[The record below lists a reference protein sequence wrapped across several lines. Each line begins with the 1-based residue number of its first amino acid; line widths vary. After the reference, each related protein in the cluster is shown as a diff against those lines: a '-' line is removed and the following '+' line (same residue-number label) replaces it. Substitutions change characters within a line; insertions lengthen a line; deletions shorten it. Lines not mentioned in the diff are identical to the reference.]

1 MKERM
6 IDMSMK
12 KTIISVISG
21 AVTGGM
27 IASVMTLGAVGLIDK
42 EDFLKEPSSYVSYIE
57 NDFAMLSGEVENK
70 KEELSVEEIAKRVG
84 PSIVGISCSTI
95 VQSYFGAQ
103 QSESGGSGII
113 IDDKGHIVTNY
124 HVIDGSSKIKVKLTS
139 GNEYEASLVGGDEK
153 TDIAVIKIAAN
164 EELHVATIGNSDEVE
179 VGALAVA
186 IGNPLASELFGTV
199 TAGVISG
206 VNRTMTVGQ
215 RDMNL
220 IQTDAAISPGNSGG
234 ALINKY
240 GEVIGINSVKLV
252 DDAAEGLGFAIPMNE
267 AVPIIQDLMK
277 YGYVKGRPMIG
288 VSVREIT
295 RELAYYNNL
304 LVEEGL
310 YIMSVTEGSGAEK
323 AGLQRGDIITK
334 FDGQKVTTA
343 TQMNKIR
350 DKHKAGQS
358 VNVTILRGNVE
369 RNVKITLTEDLTGKK
384 K

>member
-1 MKERM
+1 
-6 IDMSMK
+6 MSMK

-42 EDFLKEPSSYVSYIE
+42 EDFLNEPSSYVSYSE
-57 NDFAMLSGEVENK
+57 NDFAMLSGEAENK

-153 TDIAVIKIAAN
+153 ADIAVIKIAAN

-179 VGALAVA
+179 VGSLAVA

-334 FDGQKVTTA
+334 FDGRKVTTA

-358 VNVTILRGNVE
+358 VNVTE
-369 RNVKITLTEDLTGKK
+369 
-384 K
+384 

>member
-1 MKERM
+1 
-6 IDMSMK
+6 MSMK

-42 EDFLKEPSSYVSYIE
+42 EDFLNEPSSYVSYSE
-57 NDFAMLSGEVENK
+57 NDFAMLSGEAENK

-84 PSIVGISCSTI
+84 PSIVGISCTSI

>member
-1 MKERM
+1 
-6 IDMSMK
+6 MSMK
-12 KTIISVISG
+12 KTIISVVSG
-21 AVTGGM
+21 AIAGGM
-27 IASVMTLGAVGLIDK
+27 IASVMTLGAVGLINK
-42 EDFLKEPSSYVSYIE
+42 KDFLQEPSYVSYSE
-57 NDFAMLSGEVENK
+57 NDFAMLSGEAENK

-84 PSIVGISCSTI
+84 PSIVGISCTSI

-124 HVIDGSSKIKVKLTS
+124 HVIEGGSKIRVKLTS
-139 GNEYEASLVGGDEK
+139 GNEYEASVVGGDEK
-153 TDIAVIKIAAN
+153 TDIAVIKIAAK

-179 VGALAVA
+179 VGTLAVA

-267 AVPIIQDLMK
+267 AVPIVQDLMK

-310 YIMSVTEGSGAEK
+310 YIMSVTEGSGAQK

-369 RNVKITLTEDLTGKK
+369 KTVKITLTEDMTGKK